1 MQETLA
7 LPGGISV
14 GGFTFCTNLND
25 IALCKK
31 QMDFALEIHSM
42 TVFAS
47 GRTVFAKIHTNG
59 PSSGMI
65 ESAKGERAA
74 RNDSPKEKKS

>member
-7 LPGGISV
+7 VPGGLPV

-47 GRTVFAKIHTNG
+47 GKTDFAKMHTIG

-74 RNDSPKEKKS
+74 RNDSQKEKKS

>member
-65 ESAKGERAA
+65 EIAKGERAA
-74 RNDSPKEKKS
+74 RTDSPKEKKS

>member
-1 MQETLA
+1 
-7 LPGGISV
+7 
-14 GGFTFCTNLND
+14 
-25 IALCKK
+25 
-31 QMDFALEIHSM
+31 MDFALTIEQM
-42 TVFAS
+42 TNFAS
-47 GRTVFAKIHTNG
+47 GRTDFAKMHTIG

>member
-31 QMDFALEIHSM
+31 QMDFAYEIHSM

-65 ESAKGERAA
+65 EIEKGERAA

>member
-31 QMDFALEIHSM
+31 QMDFVLKIEQM
-42 TVFAS
+42 TDFAS
-47 GRTVFAKIHTNG
+47 GRTVFVKMHTIG

-65 ESAKGERAA
+65 ENAKGERAA

>member
-7 LPGGISV
+7 VLGGLPAHD
-14 GGFTFCTNLND
+14 FTFFTNLT
-25 IALCKK
+25 AVYLCKK
-31 QMDFALEIHSM
+31 RMDFFLETQSM

-47 GRTVFAKIHTNG
+47 GKTVFAKMHTIG

>member
-31 QMDFALEIHSM
+31 QMDFALTIEQI
-42 TVFAS
+42 TD
-47 GRTVFAKIHTNG
+47 FAKMHTIG

-74 RNDSPKEKKS
+74 RNDSQKEKKS

>member
-1 MQETLA
+1 MQETLVV
-7 LPGGISV
+7 PGGISV

-65 ESAKGERAA
+65 EIEKGERAA